1 MESEENT
8 QDLPYGPTTGPPPQT
23 TCLILQIAS
32 ERSPSSLASKGPTLE
47 ELQEMLWKL
56 QERTR
61 LEEEIEKM
69 VEEGVVTKEE
79 GEVMIKNIE
88 V

>member
-1 MESEENT
+1 MESEAAT
-8 QDLPYGPTTGPPPQT
+8 
-23 TCLILQIAS
+23 
-32 ERSPSSLASKGPTLE
+32 SKGPTLE

-56 QERTR
+56 QERER
-61 LEEEIEKM
+61 LEEEIRKM
-69 VEEGVVTKEE
+69 VEEEVVTKEE